1 MASSSVADFVKA
13 LKSDPALK
21 ARVEKAQR
29 EAMVNI
35 RREADAIAAI
45 AHKEGFDISEW
56 AKRPS
61 DSAFDDKTL
70 PEDCTFTCCL
80 VETST
85 Y

>member
-35 RREADAIAAI
+35 RREADAIAPVA
-45 AHKEGFDISEW
+45 SW
-56 AKRPS
+56 RRPPTS
-61 DSAFDDKTL
+61 IESAARCIFR
-70 PEDCTFTCCL
+70 
-80 VETST
+80 
-85 Y
+85 

>member
-35 RREADAIAAI
+35 RREADAIAAV
-45 AHKEGFDISEW
+45 ARKEGFDLSEW

-61 DSAFDDKTL
+61 DGALDKKSL
-70 PEDCTFTCCL
+70 ACSLTCCL
-80 VETST
+80 VATST
-85 Y
+85 L